1 MEGLFGS
8 TLTTTNR
15 EDQNID
21 LTLKLSPCGQ
31 IEEQKWVTVT
41 RSSSSVIYGVRAK
54 RDEENGRKEEDP
66 FVPWLERSWSMPAKA
81 KKGIVM
87 RFGGMQTMTRVR
99 TGMRL
104 LLHKQRSAAASAA
117 ATGVSP
123 SPVHIIDKVKKLVTP
138 HGDPCHEGGESSS
151 KIKAA
156 SSSSSSPSPSQV
168 HQEHDSKKSQQ
179 PTLQEMPQAKR
190 IKTKKPPPSSSCVN
204 GGDAMEI
211 LRQIPSVSTRG
222 DGPSGKRIEGIL
234 YKYNRGQVCIV
245 CVCHG
250 RFLSPSEFVMHAG
263 GKPVDNPMKHITVSS
278 NHSF

>member
-15 EDQNID
+15 EEQNID

-31 IEEQKWVTVT
+31 IEGKKWVT
-41 RSSSSVIYGVRAK
+41 RSSSSVIYGVKAK

-66 FVPWLERSWSMPAKA
+66 FVPWLERSWSMPSEAE
-81 KKGIVM
+81 KGTVM
-87 RFGGMQTMTRVR
+87 RFGDMQTMTRVR

-104 LLHKQRSAAASAA
+104 LLHKQRSAVAA

-123 SPVHIIDKVKKLVTP
+123 SPVHVLDKVKKLVTP
-138 HGDPCHEGGESSS
+138 HGDSCHEGREPSS
-151 KIKAA
+151 KMKA
-156 SSSSSSPSPSQV
+156 SSPSPLQV
-168 HQEHDSKKSQQ
+168 HEEHDSKKSQQ
-179 PTLQEMPQAKR
+179 PILQEMPQAKR
-190 IKTKKPPPSSSCVN
+190 IKTKNPPPPPSSSSCVK
-204 GGDAMEI
+204 GDDAMEI

-222 DGPSGKRIEGIL
+222 DGPSEKRIEGIL

-263 GKPVDNPMKHITVSS
+263 GKQVDNPMKHITVSS
-278 NHSF
+278 NNSF